1 MQDRTKE
8 LIQDIKEYLEYLRL
22 EYGITKA
29 NIEYDKDLLKSTTID
44 VTIEEDVEKYDKKC
58 DEEKDIVLTK
68 EELLEVLGLLD
79 YIKQIDF

>member
-22 EYGITKA
+22 EYGVAKA

>member
-8 LIQDIKEYLEYLRL
+8 LTQDIKEYLEYLRL
-22 EYGITKA
+22 EYGVVKA
-29 NIEYDKDLLKSTTID
+29 NIEYENDPLSATID
-44 VTIEEDVEKYDKKC
+44 VMIEEDIKEYDKEC
-58 DEEKDIVLTK
+58 DEDEDIVLTK

>member
-8 LIQDIKEYLEYLRL
+8 LTQDIKEYLEYLRL

-29 NIEYDKDLLKSTTID
+29 NIEYENDPLSATID
-44 VTIEEDVEKYDKKC
+44 VMIEEDIEEYDKEC
-58 DEEKDIVLTK
+58 DEDEDIVLTK

>member
-22 EYGITKA
+22 EYGVAKA
-29 NIEYDKDLLKSTTID
+29 NIEYENDPLSATID
-44 VTIEEDVEKYDKKC
+44 VMIEEDIEEYDKEC
-58 DEEKDIVLTK
+58 DEDEDIVLTK
-68 EELLEVLGLLD
+68 EELLEALGLLD